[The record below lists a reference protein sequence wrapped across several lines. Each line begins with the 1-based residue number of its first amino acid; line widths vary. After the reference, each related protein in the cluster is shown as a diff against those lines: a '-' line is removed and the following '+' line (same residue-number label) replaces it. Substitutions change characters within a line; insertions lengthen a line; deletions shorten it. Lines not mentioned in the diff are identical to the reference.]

1 MPMEETPPPLA
12 VALRAL
18 SIRELL
24 VAVPA
29 LKAMREAL
37 PEHRLVVAAPG
48 WLDPLISLIPGVD
61 GHIHQQT
68 AKQFLPLVPGEV
80 DIAANLHDAGSA
92 SAVLHALEPRVVIE
106 HGPRACWRDD
116 VHERERW
123 VRLMTSFGI
132 PGDPDDVGLLR
143 APASPRE
150 SSAALVHVGASGAS
164 SQWPVE
170 RFSTVAAALAP
181 PVVISGSTADH
192 NRAQEVARRAGL
204 PPDSVVTGCR
214 LPEFMAL
221 IASARML
228 VSVDGDAS
236 HLATAYRTPSVVLF
250 GPTPA
255 DRWGPV
261 VSGPH
266 LALDRPEL
274 RLGDVTAPRPDPALM
289 AISTEEV
296 LEAISRLRL
305 GSDHAAGTA
314 GVHPQSR

>member
-1 MPMEETPPPLA
+1 MEETPPPLA
-12 VALRAL
+12 VALRTL
-18 SIRELL
+18 SIRGLL

-37 PEHRLVVAAPG
+37 PVHRLVVAAPG

-68 AKQFLPLVPGEV
+68 AQHFLPLIPGEV

-92 SAVLHALEPRVVIE
+92 SAILHALEPRVVIE
-106 HGPRACWRDD
+106 HGPRVCWRDD
-116 VHERERW
+116 LHERERW

-132 PGDPDDVGLLR
+132 PGDPDDVGLLP
-143 APASPRE
+143 APASPLE
-150 SSAALVHVGASGAS
+150 SSTAVVHVGAPQTS

-170 RFSTVAAALAP
+170 RFAKVAAALAP
-181 PVVISGSTADH
+181 PVVISGAAEDH
-192 NRAQEVARRAGL
+192 DRAQEVARRAGL
-204 PPDSVVTGCR
+204 PSDSVVTGCR
-214 LPEFMAL
+214 LSEFLVL
-221 IASARML
+221 IASARLL
-228 VSVDGDAS
+228 VSVDSDAS

-250 GPTPA
+250 GPTPS

-266 LALDRPEL
+266 LAVDRPAV

-289 AISTEEV
+289 AISAEEV
-296 LEAISRLRL
+296 LEAISDL
-305 GSDHAAGTA
+305 HAAVPSLPT
-314 GVHPQSR
+314 